1 MEIKEMQMSDIE
13 TRSAEIEEL
22 LKSDDA
28 DINSLTKEVEELE
41 NRKAEILA
49 EVEQRKKE
57 AEEALKN
64 GTEVEPVKAEER
76 KIMDIKEL
84 RNSKEYAQAYA
95 SWVLSDYKDDKE
107 LRKILTANADS
118 ANVGANDTTYPVPV
132 MLEEKV
138 ETAWENDEIMNR
150 VTPRFLKG
158 NVKVG
163 FEISSTE
170 AVVHAEGSA
179 APAEE
184 RLVLGAVEI
193 KADSVKKWLYVTT
206 EQYEIG
212 GDAFMDY
219 IYDELAYRIVK
230 KMAAIVIDAIK
241 NSPAASSATNPAV
254 AQLSK
259 ALATDTIVVAEGL
272 LSAEATDIVAIMTRS
287 TESAIKALKVSS
299 GENVGDP
306 LDGVTVLHTDALPN
320 YANAT
325 SGQAYMLV
333 GDLKSILANFPN
345 GREIKFIFDEKS
357 KAEDDLVKVVGR
369 ILAGIGYTK
378 PNQFVQVKKPA

>member
-1 MEIKEMQMSDIE
+1 MEVKEMQMSDIE
-13 TRSAEIEEL
+13 KRSAEIEEL

-28 DINSLTKEVEELE
+28 DIDSLAKEVEELE
-41 NRKAEILA
+41 ARKAEILA
-49 EVEQRKKE
+49 DVEKRKKE

-259 ALATDTIVVAEGL
+259 ALAADTIVEAEGL

>member
-259 ALATDTIVVAEGL
+259 ALTADTIVVAEGL